1 MKIRLCN
8 NQLKIVNSEKHLG
21 HLLTNKQ
28 SIMNIDEVMKDM
40 KIKTNIICNEFSSL
54 PYAARIVIF
63 NSQCLSLYGCPLW
76 NLQDTKIEDLCKT
89 WRVCCRRILGIPNRT
104 HNELLPELMN
114 TFPIINIIQERMI
127 NFYMN
132 GLNHSDSVV
141 VRFFQNSITSHLS
154 YSVANVNKILNR
166 IGMRYFDF
174 FTYKK
179 KDVKKKFKCIQTHD
193 NDSVISL
200 LKDLL
205 DMRDGIKM
213 SNLNHSE
220 IRDIIQ
226 FVCVTQ

>member
-1 MKIRLCN
+1 
-8 NQLKIVNSEKHLG
+8 
-21 HLLTNKQ
+21 
-28 SIMNIDEVMKDM
+28 MKDV

-54 PYAARIVIF
+54 TYAAHVVIF

-76 NLQDTKIEDLCKT
+76 NLQDTKIEALCKT

-104 HNELLPELMN
+104 HNELIPKLMN

-141 VRFFQNSITSHLS
+141 VRFFQNSLTSHSS
-154 YSVANVNKILNR
+154 YSVANVNIILNR
-166 IGMRYFDF
+166 FGMKYFDL
-174 FTYKK
+174 FTFKK
-179 KDVKKKFKCIQTHD
+179 KGVKKRLNCIRMHD
-193 NDSVISL
+193 NDPVISL

-205 DMRDGIKM
+205 DMRDVIKI

-226 FVCVTQ
+226 FVCVS